1 MCQGPGSSAAGFG
14 AGHPLLRPQALPQPA
29 NLRHTPADIASHA
42 NACCKRDCS
51 RASALSR
58 QGLLAGTE
66 YGYCS
71 AAGAAGAAAAAPS
84 PTPDIAQSLDTAV
97 VARRTTIDG
106 AKCRLPVMF
115 RCAQL
120 RCLT

>member
-1 MCQGPGSSAAGFG
+1 
-14 AGHPLLRPQALPQPA
+14 L
-29 NLRHTPADIASHA
+29 
-42 NACCKRDCS
+42 
-51 RASALSR
+51 R

-84 PTPDIAQSLDTAV
+84 PAPDIAQSLDTAV

-120 RCLT
+120 RCLMQISSVAAHWLAVWFIAAVFSSRAEQQRHIGVYGSERQDRGQR